1 LSGSASSNYSLTG
14 GVVSVSINKANAVVT
29 ANSNTVTYNGLTQT
43 VTGFSATGLVNGETS
58 TVLTNVT
65 TSGGSGKNAGTYA
78 LTASGSDQN
87 YNLSFVNG
95 ALTINK
101 ANAVVTANS
110 NTVIYNGLTQ
120 TVTGFSTT
128 GLVNGETSTVLTNVT
143 TSGGSGK
150 NIGTYTLTASGSDP
164 NYNLSFVD
172 GMLTV
177 NKASLTVSGANNT
190 LTYNGSVIS
199 NSGASYSG
207 QQGSDSF
214 IISGYASGT
223 RAGTYTD
230 SLSVSGS
237 ALANY
242 DVTYN
247 NGSLVIGKANLTI
260 TGANNTLTYTG
271 SAQTNGAATIS
282 GQQGNDSFA
291 VTGYANGFHAGSYT
305 DHLVVTGDG
314 LDNYSIQTINGV
326 LTITPASL
334 LITANDFTKSYD
346 GIPFKGGNGI
356 SIQGLLGSDT
366 LNDLGGVLTYTGSSQ
381 GALKADSYS
390 IIPSGLAS
398 TNYQIIW
405 KEGLLQINPV
415 AIDTIK
421 QIDAVFLNLGASIA
435 SVMSP
440 VQFSV
445 RPLTTN
451 ESFRAKESERNSSE
465 NSSSSGGVGS
475 FMRYGLG
482 SIQLI
487 DLSAF
492 YATD

>member
-1 LSGSASSNYSLTG
+1 
-14 GVVSVSINKANAVVT
+14 
-29 ANSNTVTYNGLTQT
+29 
-43 VTGFSATGLVNGETS
+43 VNGS
-58 TVLTNVT
+58 
-65 TSGGSGKNAGTYA
+65 
-78 LTASGSDQN
+78 
-87 YNLSFVNG
+87 
-95 ALTINK
+95 LTINQ
-101 ANAVVTANS
+101 AS
-110 NTVIYNGLTQ
+110 LM
-120 TVTGFSTT
+120 VTG
-128 GLVNGETSTVLTNVT
+128 GNTSV
-143 TSGGSGK
+143 
-150 NIGTYTLTASGSDP
+150 TYTGAAQTNGIAS
-164 NYNLSFVD
+164 V
-172 GMLTV
+172 T
-177 NKASLTVSGANNT
+177 
-190 LTYNGSVIS
+190 
-199 NSGASYSG
+199 G

-214 IISGYASGT
+214 TLSGYASGT
-223 RAGTYTD
+223 YAGTYTD

-260 TGANNTLTYTG
+260 TGANNTVSYTG
-271 SAQTNGAATIS
+271 SAQTNGAATLS

-346 GIPFKGGNGI
+346 GIAFKGGNGI
-356 SIQGLLGSDT
+356 SVQGLLGSDT

-381 GALKADSYS
+381 GAFKADSYS

-435 SVMSP
+435 WVMSP

-445 RPLTTN
+445 RPVTTSEN
-451 ESFRAKESERNSSE
+451 FRAKESERNSSE
-465 NSSSSGGVGS
+465 NSSGSGSVGS
-475 FMRYGLG
+475 FMGYGLG